1 MFQEIAM
8 IEEQHVSQYESL
20 ADPRATWLENL
31 LLHEY
36 TECYLYYSCMLTET
50 DEYIRRI
57 WEESLAQELAHLQK
71 ANELLQ
77 RYEQKDYQQVVGE
90 GTFPEILS
98 LGPNVEYVRRVL
110 NTTVGNTQKMEH
122 VVPLNS
128 LSHDDPFFLYQYA
141 VNTPEEIVATHDI
154 IQQRIHC
161 EGSDYRY
168 ETAENPVEELRDR
181 NCDNTSLGRI
191 PDETPAQYS
200 VCGTTQDN
208 CRCDF
213 TEDGCV

>member
-1 MFQEIAM
+1 MYQEIAM

-122 VVPLNS
+122 VVPLNA

-154 IQQRIHC
+154 IQQRSLR
-161 EGSDYRY
+161 GARL
-168 ETAENPVEELRDR
+168 PV
-181 NCDNTSLGRI
+181 
-191 PDETPAQYS
+191 
-200 VCGTTQDN
+200 
-208 CRCDF
+208 
-213 TEDGCV
+213 